1 MGNTTTALSKVSY
14 ESGSGLTVNLDFD
27 TVRKYLTK
35 GNGKVSDGEITLFM
49 QTCAAR
55 KLNPFE
61 NGEAHLVKYGESPAQ
76 VIVGYQTYMERA
88 ETFPDYRGFKA
99 GITVLRGKEIVQK
112 EGACVY
118 KALDEKLIG
127 GWCRV
132 FRERKQGFVEEFFA
146 EVALDEYTTGKS
158 KWASSP
164 AMMIRKC
171 AITTAFRNAYPK
183 DFSGLYIA
191 EEMSDVI
198 PEDSFT
204 PVVPSGT
211 TNAPEVRESAPIGV
225 NDINN
230 AEAEN
235 ASESVSELVE
245 DRIVT
250 ETERKQMFA
259 MAKKVFGNEAND
271 KLKALIAKKGY
282 ENTKQLKSMDYLMV
296 MSELQ
301 GLAG

>member
-1 MGNTTTALSKVSY
+1 
-14 ESGSGLTVNLDFD
+14 
-27 TVRKYLTK
+27 
-35 GNGKVSDGEITLFM
+35 
-49 QTCAAR
+49 
-55 KLNPFE
+55 
-61 NGEAHLVKYGESPAQ
+61 
-76 VIVGYQTYMERA
+76 
-88 ETFPDYRGFKA
+88 
-99 GITVLRGKEIVQK
+99 
-112 EGACVY
+112 
-118 KALDEKLIG
+118 
-127 GWCRV
+127 
-132 FRERKQGFVEEFFA
+132 
-146 EVALDEYTTGKS
+146 
-158 KWASSP
+158 
-164 AMMIRKC
+164 MIRKC

-198 PEDSFT
+198 PEDSFA

-250 ETERKQMFA
+250 EAERKQMFA

-282 ENTKQLKSMDYLMV
+282 ENTKQLRSMDYLMV

-301 GLAG
+301 GMAG